1 MEKMEKV
8 QLLEPIQEESEQE
21 DETIER
27 RQEEK
32 EEEEAKEDKSALQV
46 GVEAEEVVAEDE
58 REEDVLLRLL
68 RPGRR
73 SGSLRRESLIQI
85 QLNKQKNETE
95 NSLVLDASTHATDVC
110 EEAAPLP
117 IFENER
123 RSSSGKRRI
132 KVSKIKGQKQIGLHQ
147 PKKKKR
153 LRCMESLLTASKFL
167 GSLAVVA
174 AWHVLWRKVFPVEFT
189 QPTAVRVS
197 AALLGRARLDHSM
210 PLPED
215 RECALKTRDK
225 RQVMKSKNMAWS
237 TTCWH
242 LTFPLTTKTLM
253 RAMRA

>member
-32 EEEEAKEDKSALQV
+32 EEEGAKEDKSALQV
-46 GVEAEEVVAEDE
+46 GVEAEEVLAEDE

-110 EEAAPLP
+110 EEATPLP
-117 IFENER
+117 IFENE

-153 LRCMESLLTASKFL
+153 LRCMEHEPFPQWLVNLMVNIEDATTHQL
-167 GSLAVVA
+167 VV
-174 AWHVLWRKVFPVEFT
+174 E
-189 QPTAVRVS
+189 
-197 AALLGRARLDHSM
+197 
-210 PLPED
+210 
-215 RECALKTRDK
+215 
-225 RQVMKSKNMAWS
+225 
-237 TTCWH
+237 
-242 LTFPLTTKTLM
+242 
-253 RAMRA
+253 

>member
-1 MEKMEKV
+1 MQKMEKV

-21 DETIER
+21 DEAIER

-32 EEEEAKEDKSALQV
+32 EEEEEAKEDKSALQV
-46 GVEAEEVVAEDE
+46 GVEAEEVLAEDE
-58 REEDVLLRLL
+58 REEDDVLLRLL

-132 KVSKIKGQKQIGLHQ
+132 KVSKIKGQKQTGLHQ

-153 LRCMESLLTASKFL
+153 LRCME
-167 GSLAVVA
+167 VVA
-174 AWHVLWRKVFPVEFT
+174 SNF
-189 QPTAVRVS
+189 
-197 AALLGRARLDHSM
+197 
-210 PLPED
+210 
-215 RECALKTRDK
+215 
-225 RQVMKSKNMAWS
+225 NI
-237 TTCWH
+237 
-242 LTFPLTTKTLM
+242 LTGF
-253 RAMRA
+253 